1 MGWLDMPEAVY
12 ASVEETDGS
21 FKNTLD
27 RTKYA
32 SRYPKADKEGHLFA
46 TMEFLE
52 KLDRMLDKSYLF
64 ADTSRLP
71 DVAIFPAVRQF
82 DCIDN
87 AWFDAQDWPSLHRR
101 LESILASE
109 LFSRSCQNIP
119 SGKAGMRKRVF
130 LRCSDAV

>member
-1 MGWLDMPEAVY
+1 
-12 ASVEETDGS
+12 
-21 FKNTLD
+21 
-27 RTKYA
+27 
-32 SRYPKADKEGHLFA
+32 
-46 TMEFLE
+46 MEFLE

-109 LFSRSCQNIP
+109 LFFKIMPKYPEWQ
-119 SGKAGMRKRVF
+119 SGDEKTRFPQV
-130 LRCSDAV
+130 V

>member
-46 TMEFLE
+46 TIEFLE

-82 DCIDN
+82 DCIYN

-109 LFSRSCQNIP
+109 LFFKIMPKYPEWQ
-119 SGKAGMRKRVF
+119 SGDEKTRFPQV
-130 LRCSDAV
+130 V

>member
-12 ASVEETDGS
+12 ASVEETNGS

-32 SRYPKADKEGHLFA
+32 SCYPKADKEGHLFA

-87 AWFDAQDWPSLHRR
+87 AWFDAQELPSLHCR

-109 LFSRSCQNIP
+109 LFFKIMPKYPEWQ
-119 SGKAGMRKRVF
+119 SGDEKTRFPQV
-130 LRCSDAV
+130 V